1 MFIFRSN
8 TLFTCLFVSLFLIS
22 CAPQA
27 PLPSPGHLDHEKV
40 ATIPDKS
47 QIPSTVQSTFLPPP
61 QAVQALERYTVV
73 VDRVPVKELLF
84 ALARDA
90 KLNVDIDP
98 AIEGVV
104 TINAVDQTLPQ
115 ILKRIARQVVNI
127 KHELIDGNLV
137 ISQDLPYVHTYQVD
151 YLNMHR
157 DTKSQVSIST
167 QVANTGTGNIGGG
180 GSRSGNNS
188 KTELIN
194 ESSNNFWKTLESNVT
209 SMLIGEEK
217 VTKTRSEDAK
227 PNKKSKVVVV
237 EERTVKNNVM
247 VSPESGTLTVRAT
260 AHQHE
265 EIQTYLNKVMNNV
278 QRQVLIEA
286 TLVEIQLSDQ
296 YQAGVDWTRIAG
308 NFSYIQAL
316 TAGALGG
323 APAYTFS
330 YNNPNSGIGN
340 ISSTIKLLSQY
351 GQTKILSSPKIM
363 TLNNQ
368 TAILK
373 VVNNRVYFS
382 VGVENQETSVTGSS
396 RFSSTTTTE
405 IHTVPEG
412 LVMSLTPHISDNDQV
427 IINVRPTISRIVG
440 FVNDPNP
447 LLAQNNIVNRI
458 PVVQVREIETVLK
471 VQSGN
476 VAIMGGLMQD
486 EIKKSSNALPG
497 ISDVP
502 IFGDL
507 FKYRDDEYTKT
518 ELVIFLR
525 PIVIKD
531 ASLTGDLHEYRRY
544 LPDSSRLEGD
554 APTTIPVNLQTL
566 YPHIGQ

>member
-1 MFIFRSN
+1 
-8 TLFTCLFVSLFLIS
+8 
-22 CAPQA
+22 
-27 PLPSPGHLDHEKV
+27 
-40 ATIPDKS
+40 
-47 QIPSTVQSTFLPPP
+47 
-61 QAVQALERYTVV
+61 
-73 VDRVPVKELLF
+73 
-84 ALARDA
+84 
-90 KLNVDIDP
+90 
-98 AIEGVV
+98 
-104 TINAVDQTLPQ
+104 
-115 ILKRIARQVVNI
+115 
-127 KHELIDGNLV
+127 
-137 ISQDLPYVHTYQVD
+137 
-151 YLNMHR
+151 
-157 DTKSQVSIST
+157 
-167 QVANTGTGNIGGG
+167 
-180 GSRSGNNS
+180 
-188 KTELIN
+188 
-194 ESSNNFWKTLESNVT
+194 
-209 SMLIGEEK
+209 
-217 VTKTRSEDAK
+217 
-227 PNKKSKVVVV
+227 
-237 EERTVKNNVM
+237 
-247 VSPESGTLTVRAT
+247 
-260 AHQHE
+260 
-265 EIQTYLNKVMNNV
+265 MNNV

-286 TLVEIQLSDQ
+286 TLVEVHLSDQ

-330 YNNPNSGIGN
+330 YNNPNSSIGN

-382 VGVENQETSVTGSS
+382 VGVESKAASNVTDTGVNL
-396 RFSSTTTTE
+396 FSSTTTTE

-427 IINVRPTISRIVG
+427 MINVRPTISRIVG
-440 FVNDPNP
+440 FENDPNP
-447 LLAQNNIVNRI
+447 LLAENNIVNRI
-458 PVVQVREIETVLK
+458 PIVQVREIETVLK
-471 VQSGN
+471 VQSGH

-486 EIKKSSNALPG
+486 ETIKSSNALPG
-497 ISDVP
+497 VSDAP

-507 FKYRDDEYTKT
+507 FKYRDDTYTKT

-566 YPHIGQ
+566 YPHVGQ